1 MKRSKTRNYDPLGC
15 RLRRFF
21 LAFAAIAM
29 VSFNSSGQTT
39 GPLDRQTPLALTPGA
54 PAGSRI
60 EDIASVNLFNGN
72 LNFALPLATAG
83 GRGDIQAALIL
94 TIERHWQVQT
104 RCDLSITGQF
114 YCNKFVSSMWWGNQ
128 QVGYGPGIV
137 QARVADT
144 Y

>member
-39 GPLDRQTPLALTPGA
+39 GPLDRQTPLALTPDA

-60 EDIASVNLFNGN
+60 ADIASVNLFNCT
-72 LNFALPLATAG
+72 LNFASPLPTAG
-83 GRGDIQAALIL
+83 GRRDIQSALIL
-94 TIERHWQVQT
+94 TIERHSQFQP
-104 RCDLSITGQF
+104 RCDLIIT
-114 YCNKFVSSMWWGNQ
+114 
-128 QVGYGPGIV
+128 
-137 QARVADT
+137 AH
-144 Y
+144 